1 MGLEK
6 GDFELLSFTQQIK
19 QGSHISSRPLQNRT
33 ALASGTNSQRPST
46 TLSTSTVPNRN
57 CLPSFTKQPVLSG
70 NHFSTTTRL
79 WPIRCSSSLLSAA
92 SSPWYVLSSSF
103 PTLFDTCP
111 APKPCISHFVYPQT
125 VPPRPPPTVVGLIAH
140 TIPVNLPYD
149 NTMLTILT
157 DQWSHGSRRWP

>member
-1 MGLEK
+1 VTSNFSASLNKLNKGPTFPLGLYK
-6 GDFELLSFTQQIK
+6 IGRLWLRAPTLNDRQQPSAH
-19 QGSHISSRPLQNRT
+19 QPSRT
-33 ALASGTNSQRPST
+33 E
-46 TLSTSTVPNRN
+46 TVF
-57 CLPSFTKQPVLSG
+57 LHSFTKQPVLSG

-79 WPIRCSSSLLSAA
+79 WPIRCSLSLLSAA
-92 SSPWYVLSSSF
+92 SSLWYVLSSSF

-125 VPPRPPPTVVGLIAH
+125 VPPRPPPTVVGLIAY
-140 TIPVNLPYD
+140 TIPANLPYS